1 MYNHSSIWKNIT
13 MIIFYIF
20 IIFIIV
26 FIFIKQKLHL
36 EFYIAGL
43 KSELNIKFWF
53 FKFKRYG
60 NLTLM
65 SKNKLKLEDIK
76 KFKSDAEKISM
87 GIKKAKK
94 TKKKK
99 KFEYMICLLKNVT
112 FERVKI
118 YEKFGLLVPDKT
130 ALFLPVLSNI
140 TMLPLH
146 FLKIKFLDYKVVP
159 AYNELKFNAKID
171 AKINFRIINLI
182 FCIIKEFWSK
192 LLYSNKFTRR
202 KRYE

>member
-1 MYNHSSIWKNIT
+1 

-20 IIFIIV
+20 IIFIII

-36 EFYIAGL
+36 EFYVAGL
-43 KSELNIKFWF
+43 KSELSIKFWF

-60 NLTLM
+60 NLSLK

-76 KFKSDAEKISM
+76 KFKSDAEKNSM
-87 GIKKAKK
+87 GIKK

-112 FERVKI
+112 FERLKI

-202 KRYE
+202 KRYEWTSYWIFNEYSHE

>member
-76 KFKSDAEKISM
+76 KFKSDAEKNSM

-159 AYNELKFNAKID
+159 AYNEQEVLH
-171 AKINFRIINLI
+171 
-182 FCIIKEFWSK
+182 
-192 LLYSNKFTRR
+192 LLYDRLEKLMNENTNYDTRLQ
-202 KRYE
+202 

>member
-1 MYNHSSIWKNIT
+1 

-20 IIFIIV
+20 IIFIII

-36 EFYIAGL
+36 EFYVAGL

-60 NLTLM
+60 NLTLK

-76 KFKSDAEKISM
+76 KFKSDAEKNSM
-87 GIKKAKK
+87 GIKK

-112 FERVKI
+112 FERLKI

>member
-1 MYNHSSIWKNIT
+1 MYNHGSIWKNIT

-20 IIFIIV
+20 IIFIII

-36 EFYIAGL
+36 EFYVAGL
-43 KSELNIKFWF
+43 KSELSIKFWF

-76 KFKSDAEKISM
+76 KFKSDAEKNSM
-87 GIKKAKK
+87 GIKK

-112 FERVKI
+112 FERLKI

>member
-20 IIFIIV
+20 IIFIII

-36 EFYIAGL
+36 EFYVAGL
-43 KSELNIKFWF
+43 KSELSIKFWF

-60 NLTLM
+60 NLSLM
-65 SKNKLKLEDIK
+65 SKNRLKLEDIK
-76 KFKSDAEKISM
+76 KFKSDAEKNSM
-87 GIKKAKK
+87 GIKK

>member
-1 MYNHSSIWKNIT
+1 

-60 NLTLM
+60 NLTLK

-76 KFKSDAEKISM
+76 KT
-87 GIKKAKK
+87 KKM
-94 TKKKK
+94 KKKK

-112 FERVKI
+112 FERLEI

-130 ALFLPVLSNI
+130 ALFLPALSNI

-171 AKINFRIINLI
+171 AKISFRIINLI
-182 FCIIKEFWSK
+182 FCIIKEYWSK

>member
-1 MYNHSSIWKNIT
+1 

-76 KFKSDAEKISM
+76 KFKSDAEKNSM
-87 GIKKAKK
+87 GIKK

-112 FERVKI
+112 FERLKI

-202 KRYE
+202 KRYEWTSYWIFNEYSYE

>member
-1 MYNHSSIWKNIT
+1 MYNHGSIWKNIT

-76 KFKSDAEKISM
+76 KFKSDAEKNSM
-87 GIKKAKK
+87 GIKK

-112 FERVKI
+112 FERLKI

-146 FLKIKFLDYKVVP
+146 FLKIKFLDYKVVL

>member
-1 MYNHSSIWKNIT
+1 

-76 KFKSDAEKISM
+76 KFKSDAEKNSM
-87 GIKKAKK
+87 GIKKA
-94 TKKKK
+94 KKKK

>member
-1 MYNHSSIWKNIT
+1 MNV
-13 MIIFYIF
+13 YIF
-20 IIFIIV
+20 CCICNYGY
-26 FIFIKQKLHL
+26 K
-36 EFYIAGL
+36 YIEL
-43 KSELNIKFWF
+43 KNNEKSTK
-53 FKFKRYG
+53 
-60 NLTLM
+60 
-65 SKNKLKLEDIK
+65 SK
-76 KFKSDAEKISM
+76 KI
-87 GIKKAKK
+87 
-94 TKKKK
+94 KKKK

-118 YEKFGLLVPDKT
+118 YEKFGLLLPDKT

>member
-13 MIIFYIF
+13 MIILYIF
-20 IIFIIV
+20 IIFISV
-26 FIFIKQKLHL
+26 FIFKKQRLHL
-36 EFYIAGL
+36 EFYIVGL
-43 KSELNIKFWF
+43 KSELNVKFCF

-60 NLTLM
+60 NLTLK
-65 SKNKLKLEDIK
+65 SKNKLNLEDIK
-76 KFKSDAEKISM
+76 KFKSDAEKKSM
-87 GIKKAKK
+87 KIKK
-94 TKKKK
+94 TKKMKK
-99 KFEYMICLLKNVT
+99 KKKIEYMICLLKNVT
-112 FERVKI
+112 FERLEI

-146 FLKIKFLDYKVVP
+146 FLKIKFLDCKVVP

-192 LLYSNKFTRR
+192 LLYSNKFMRR

>member
-20 IIFIIV
+20 IIFIII

-36 EFYIAGL
+36 EFYVAGL

-65 SKNKLKLEDIK
+65 SKNRLKLEDIK
-76 KFKSDAEKISM
+76 KFKSDAEKNSM
-87 GIKKAKK
+87 GIKK

-159 AYNELKFNAKID
+159 AYNDLKFNAKID

>member
-1 MYNHSSIWKNIT
+1 

-20 IIFIIV
+20 IIFIII

-36 EFYIAGL
+36 EFYVAGL
-43 KSELNIKFWF
+43 KSELSIKFWF

-76 KFKSDAEKISM
+76 KFKSDAEKNSM
-87 GIKKAKK
+87 GIKK

-112 FERVKI
+112 FERLKI

-202 KRYE
+202 KRYEWTSYWIFNEYSYE

>member
-1 MYNHSSIWKNIT
+1 

-76 KFKSDAEKISM
+76 KFKSDAEKNSM
-87 GIKKAKK
+87 GIKKA
-94 TKKKK
+94 KKKK

-202 KRYE
+202 KRYEWTSYWIFNEYSYE

>member
-20 IIFIIV
+20 IIFIII

-36 EFYIAGL
+36 EFYITGL
-43 KSELNIKFWF
+43 KSELSIKFWF

-60 NLTLM
+60 NLTLK
-65 SKNKLKLEDIK
+65 SKNKLKLEDTK
-76 KFKSDAEKISM
+76 KFKSDAEKNSM
-87 GIKKAKK
+87 GIKK